1 LLTTFV
7 VIAYT
12 WLMPA
17 SAWTAADLPD
27 LHGRTAIVTGANSGI
42 GRVAALELA
51 RAGAA
56 VTLAVRDTTKG
67 DVAARAMTGDVTVR
81 RLDLADLG
89 SVHAFAESTEGPV
102 DLLVDNAGIMA
113 VPEQRT
119 TDGFE
124 LQIGTN
130 HLGHFALTNL
140 LLPQI
145 TDRVVVVSSD
155 LHRSGKID
163 LDDLNWERRSYKP
176 WVAYSQ
182 SKLANLLFVLELERR
197 LTAAGSA
204 VRATAAHP
212 GYAATNLQG
221 RTGNL
226 ISNLAG
232 AIGNRLVAQ
241 SDTMGALPTLFAA
254 TADIPGGTYVG
265 PDGFRH
271 LRGHPA
277 VNVPAP
283 QALDTTMARRLW
295 DLSEQLTGV
304 SWTIGPSAST

>member
-1 LLTTFV
+1 MTT
-7 VIAYT
+7 
-12 WLMPA
+12 
-17 SAWTAADLPD
+17 SRWTPADLPD

-67 DVAARAMTGDVTVR
+67 DAAAAAMSGDVTVR
-81 RLDLADLG
+81 QLDLADLG
-89 SVHAFAESTEGPV
+89 SVRSFADATEGPV

-113 VPEQRT
+113 TPEQRT
-119 TDGFE
+119 ADGFE
-124 LQIGTN
+124 QQIGTN

-155 LHRSGKID
+155 LHRNGKID
-163 LDDLNWERRSYKP
+163 LEDLNWERRSYRP
-176 WVAYSQ
+176 WAAYSQ
-182 SKLANLLFVLELERR
+182 SKLANLLFVLELQRR
-197 LTAAGSA
+197 LTEAGSA
-204 VRATAAHP
+204 VRAIAVHP

-221 RTGNL
+221 RTGNP
-226 ISNLAG
+226 ISNLVG

-254 TADIPGGTYVG
+254 TGDIPGGTYIG

-277 VNVPAP
+277 VNLPAS
-283 QALDTTMARRLW
+283 QALDAETARRLW
-295 DLSEQLTGV
+295 NLSEQLTGV
-304 SWTIGPSAST
+304 SWTLSPLTSS

>member
-1 LLTTFV
+1 MTT
-7 VIAYT
+7 
-12 WLMPA
+12 
-17 SAWTAADLPD
+17 SRWTAADLPD

-67 DVAARAMTGDVTVR
+67 DAAAAAMTGDVTVR
-81 RLDLADLG
+81 QLDLADLG
-89 SVHAFAESTEGPV
+89 SVRSFAESTHGPV
-102 DLLVDNAGIMA
+102 DLLVNNAGIMA
-113 VPEQRT
+113 TPEQRT
-119 TDGFE
+119 ADGFE

-140 LLPQI
+140 LLRQI
-145 TDRVVVVSSD
+145 TNRVVVVSSD
-155 LHRSGKID
+155 LHRNGKVD
-163 LDDLNWERRSYKP
+163 LDDLNWQRRSYKP
-176 WVAYSQ
+176 WAAYSQ

-197 LTAAGSA
+197 LAEYGSA

-221 RTGNL
+221 RTGNP
-226 ISNLAG
+226 IFTLAG
-232 AIGNRLVAQ
+232 AIGNRLFAQ

-254 TADIPGGTYVG
+254 TADIPGGTYIG
-265 PDGFRH
+265 PDGFRR
-271 LRGHPA
+271 LWGYPA
-277 VNVPAP
+277 FDVPAS
-283 QALDTTMARRLW
+283 QALDATTARRLW

-304 SWTIGPSAST
+304 LWPLRPLTST

>member
-1 LLTTFV
+1 MTT
-7 VIAYT
+7 
-12 WLMPA
+12 
-17 SAWTAADLPD
+17 SRWTAADLPD
-27 LHGRTAIVTGANSGI
+27 QHGRTAIVTGANSGI
-42 GRVAALELA
+42 GRMAALELA

-67 DVAARAMTGDVTVR
+67 DAAAAAMTGNVTVR
-81 RLDLADLG
+81 QLDLADL
-89 SVHAFAESTEGPV
+89 SSIRSFAESTDGPV

-113 VPEQRT
+113 TPEQRT
-119 TDGFE
+119 ADGFE

-145 TDRVVVVSSD
+145 TDRVVVVSSG
-155 LHRSGKID
+155 LHRNGKID

-176 WVAYSQ
+176 WAAYSQ

-197 LTAAGSA
+197 LTDAGSA

-221 RTGNL
+221 RTGNPL
-226 ISNLAG
+226 FNLAG
-232 AIGNRLVAQ
+232 AIGNRLIAQ
-241 SDTMGALPTLFAA
+241 SDSMGALPTLFAA
-254 TADIPGGTYVG
+254 TVDVPGGTYIG
-265 PDGFRH
+265 PGGFRRI
-271 LRGHPA
+271 RGYPA
-277 VNVPAP
+277 FDVPAP
-283 QALDTTMARRLW
+283 QALDATVAHHLW

-304 SWTIGPSAST
+304 LWPLNPLDSH